1 MQLNFLAPAHHP
13 ALFFRP
19 DPSAAPPPRGA
30 TSDSGGGAAG
40 GMDVHWKESASG
52 RKVKTDATAA
62 VEASAAADLGELL
75 DAFAAGDGKSFAS
88 FRALWGQRRY
98 SLLHHACPKC
108 MDRRNFLQM
117 LYGTLLAR
125 LNAALSE
132 GAAAAEALALGCAVL
147 FALHCLHDTQVLVPR
162 EPVRVDPVSYSN
174 LRSLRFRCAD
184 GAAALQTEA
193 FEVFRLME
201 ARRALLLCLYIGPRS
216 LDSGAAARP
225 EPPPPPLS
233 SPPAAPCA
241 APAPADADGGRD
253 QRRSDALRELRSC
266 IERAAS
272 DDPLRA
278 RRAVLFGCG
287 AAAPRALPDD
297 DDDEA
302 LMDLGAAPSS
312 PGGAAGAADRG
323 DAGAESGDAG
333 AAGAEADAGRERA
346 AAANRDGDTA
356 RMEDEDED
364 ENVAT
369 GEDDSARRDA
379 SPGGAALQSKG
390 VRGGRRDRGGPAFL
404 SRPSLQRRR
413 AAAQRPSNERA
424 SMIAR
429 AMERLEEEKRRA
441 EGEQAARRRRMEENR
456 RRRAASRKVEGKG
469 GGIGEAK
476 GAKGSSAEEGA
487 GRAEEEPAAGPAEP
501 KEAAADEDEML
512 LKELDSLVAKVMNG
526 AASADGPGP
535 V

>member
-1 MQLNFLAPAHHP
+1 
-13 ALFFRP
+13 
-19 DPSAAPPPRGA
+19 
-30 TSDSGGGAAG
+30 
-40 GMDVHWKESASG
+40 MDVHWKESASG

-125 LNAALSE
+125 LNAAFSE

-287 AAAPRALPDD
+287 SAAPRALPD

-369 GEDDSARRDA
+369 GEDDFARRDA

-487 GRAEEEPAAGPAEP
+487 GRAEEQPAAGPAEP

-512 LKELDSLVAKVMNG
+512 LKELDSLVANVMNG